1 MLIVRLKLSM
11 FLNISC
17 YDDCYN
23 KDCYYCVIFS
33 CESNRKAQTT
43 FFYEDGVGDKN
54 AIMKKA
60 LDILIPSKNKSSEML
75 FVYS

>member
-1 MLIVRLKLSM
+1 MTVTIKIVTTVW
-11 FLNISC
+11 FI
-17 YDDCYN
+17 
-23 KDCYYCVIFS
+23 S
-33 CESNRKAQTT
+33 CESNRKPQTT
-43 FFYEDGVGDKN
+43 CFYEDGEGDKN

>member
-1 MLIVRLKLSM
+1 MTVTIKIVTTVW
-11 FLNISC
+11 F
-17 YDDCYN
+17 
-23 KDCYYCVIFS
+23 FS
-33 CESNRKAQTT
+33 CESNRKQTT
-43 FFYEDGVGDKN
+43 FFYGDGVGDKN